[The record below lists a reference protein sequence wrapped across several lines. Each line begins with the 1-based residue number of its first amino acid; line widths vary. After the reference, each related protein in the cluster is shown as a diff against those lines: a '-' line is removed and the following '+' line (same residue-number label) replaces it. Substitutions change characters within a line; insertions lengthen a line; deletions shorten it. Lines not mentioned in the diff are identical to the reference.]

1 MKNFCIF
8 CGNAIN
14 GGDCICEAYRNYYRT
29 GSAVNR
35 CTKCGRTLRSGEI
48 CDCERRPISGAA
60 PKGLKINME
69 PSGGKP
75 VVKTG
80 GGMTGFGKAGD
91 L

>member
-1 MKNFCIF
+1 MRNFCIF

-14 GGDCICEAYRNYYRT
+14 GGDCICAAYRNYYGT

-35 CTKCGRTLRSGEI
+35 CAKCGRNLRPGEI
-48 CDCERRPISGAA
+48 CDCERKTMTGGA
-60 PKGLKINME
+60 PKGVKINMR
-69 PSGGKP
+69 PSGGKSGSTP
-75 VVKTG
+75 G